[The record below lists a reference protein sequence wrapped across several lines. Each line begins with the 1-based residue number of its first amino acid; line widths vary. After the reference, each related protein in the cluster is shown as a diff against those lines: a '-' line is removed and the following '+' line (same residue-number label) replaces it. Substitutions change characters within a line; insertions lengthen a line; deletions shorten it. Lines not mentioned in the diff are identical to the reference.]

1 MSKNMAHD
9 DYYNDDELVE
19 WHNCYKQRK
28 AQRAQIK
35 EELMAIAWHPI
46 SMQDQ
51 CMEEDVKKRIEEIS
65 TWGK

>member
-19 WHNCYKQRK
+19 RHNCYKQRK